1 MNVKNE
7 RNKENV
13 AWFDYKYW
21 IICKFSSDD
30 IIFKKL
36 QINKYFSKLIK
47 LTLRIIFKGLLA
59 LLSISINFSLI
70 SDANE
75 DF

>member
-1 MNVKNE
+1 MIWLQE
-7 RNKENV
+7 H
-13 AWFDYKYW
+13 W

-47 LTLRIIFKGLLA
+47 LTLRIIFKGRDGPHLYFLLT
-59 LLSISINFSLI
+59 LLFY
-70 SDANE
+70 SDANQG
-75 DF
+75 F